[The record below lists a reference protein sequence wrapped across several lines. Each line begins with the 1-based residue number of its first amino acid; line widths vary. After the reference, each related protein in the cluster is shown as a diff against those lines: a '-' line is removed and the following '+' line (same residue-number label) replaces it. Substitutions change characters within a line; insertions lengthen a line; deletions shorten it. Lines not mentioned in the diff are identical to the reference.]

1 MNSRGGLW
9 TIFTPVK
16 SFDRV
21 IKEDGYPV
29 LSKQLAQKIGHIRET
44 KNHKTYIRCCLGLD
58 NKTFGNIPQCYIHFL
73 DKDLVDYKVSHKC
86 CDYIKGRVKHDRRP
100 AFVGTTIEES
110 RLRKNSWIQHGCNI
124 FDKKKPMCRPLSLWT
139 SKDIWDY
146 IDKYKIKYSPI
157 YDEGYE
163 RSGCITCMFGMSL
176 EKILG
181 NKDPTYLNRFELL
194 YKNNK
199 DLFNSIVL
207 DKKIGLWKPLT
218 DMGIKLKIN
227 NKKYINLYNNRKKEI
242 DEWYK
247 NFDKNFKKII
257 NEIQTRNPNVFTK
270 KEINFLLKKYSKK
283 INKGEK
289 YE

>member
-1 MNSRGGLW
+1 M
-9 TIFTPVK
+9 
-16 SFDRV
+16 
-21 IKEDGYPV
+21 
-29 LSKQLAQKIGHIRET
+29 
-44 KNHKTYIRCCLGLD
+44 
-58 NKTFGNIPQCYIHFL
+58 